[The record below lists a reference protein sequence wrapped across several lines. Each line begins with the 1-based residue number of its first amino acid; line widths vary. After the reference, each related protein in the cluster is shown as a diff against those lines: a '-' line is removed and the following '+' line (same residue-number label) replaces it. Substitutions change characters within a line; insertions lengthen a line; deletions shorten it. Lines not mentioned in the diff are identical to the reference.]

1 MNGTTKQ
8 LLKAAGALFV
18 VDLFWLATGGI
29 YGRRMLEL
37 IQGRPLEVRF
47 VSAIFVYFFL
57 AHMLLQTTST
67 YQAFLNGVC
76 IYGVYDFTNHAI
88 FDNYD
93 WKFGIADTLW
103 GGVLFVVSRQLLLW
117 LESFEPCGKKD
128 DQGANQKDS
137 KYGGIEGV

>member
-1 MNGTTKQ
+1 MNGTAKQ

-47 VSAIFVYFFL
+47 VSAALVYLFL
-57 AHMLLQTTST
+57 AYMLLQTTSS
-67 YQAFLNGVC
+67 YQAFLYGMC

-88 FDNYD
+88 FEHYD

-103 GGVLFVVSRQLLLW
+103 GGVLFVGARQLLLAY
-117 LESFEPCGKKD
+117 K
-128 DQGANQKDS
+128 
-137 KYGGIEGV
+137 